1 MIGNPYY
8 QMLGLLGTGG
18 QPELTLATLIN
29 AADGVFSK
37 EGREIPLAG
46 RAKGLVL
53 ESIDEGGTF
62 LCVGN
67 QAGWFVVCRLEEC

>member
-1 MIGNPYY
+1 MGNPYY

-18 QPELTLATLIN
+18 QPQLALAVLTD
-29 AADGVFSK
+29 AAEGRFSI
-37 EGREIPLAG
+37 EGREIPQAG

-53 ESIDEGGTF
+53 ESTDEGGTL

-67 QAGWFVVCRLEEC
+67 RSGWFILCRLEES

>member
-1 MIGNPYY
+1 MTGNPYY

-18 QPELTLATLIN
+18 QLQLALATLTDVEN
-29 AADGVFSK
+29 GRFSM
-37 EGREIPLAG
+37 EGRKIPLAG
-46 RAKGLVL
+46 RAMGLVL
-53 ESIDEGGTF
+53 ESTDEGGTF

>member
-8 QMLGLLGTGG
+8 QMLGLLGAGG
-18 QPELTLATLIN
+18 KMELALATLTN
-29 AADGVFSK
+29 VEEGVFSI
-37 EGREIPLAG
+37 EGRKIPLAG
-46 RAKGLVL
+46 RAKGMVL
-53 ESIDEGGTF
+53 ENSDEGGTF